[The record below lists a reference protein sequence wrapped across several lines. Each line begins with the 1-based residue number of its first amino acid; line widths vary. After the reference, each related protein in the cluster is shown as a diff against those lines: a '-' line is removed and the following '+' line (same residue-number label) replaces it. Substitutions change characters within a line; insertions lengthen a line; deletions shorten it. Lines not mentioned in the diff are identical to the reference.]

1 MDGSVNF
8 FTKVLG
14 MTVVHEEGDDFA
26 TWISVSPL
34 VHELAL
40 MGDELGAQGLEDKVV
55 TVENAYELINL
66 LEFSERHV
74 FGRCGHWTLIEKS
87 QDKQNI
93 IIQKRGKSLF
103 SLLEENK

>member
-1 MDGSVNF
+1 
-8 FTKVLG
+8 

-40 MGDELGAQGLEDKVV
+40 MGDELGAHSLEDKVV
-55 TVENAYELINL
+55 TVENAYGLINL

-93 IIQKRGKSLF
+93 IIQKRGESLF
-103 SLLEENK
+103 FLLHLNENE

>member
-8 FTKVLG
+8 FIKVLG

-55 TVENAYELINL
+55 TVENAYGLINL
-66 LEFSERHV
+66 LGFSERHV
-74 FGRCGHWTLIEKS
+74 FGRCGHWTQIEKS
-87 QDKQNI
+87 QEFADLVKNFI
-93 IIQKRGKSLF
+93 SR
-103 SLLEENK
+103 

>member
-1 MDGSVNF
+1 MDGSVIF

-40 MGDELGAQGLEDKVV
+40 MGDESWGH
-55 TVENAYELINL
+55 TVLKTRL
-66 LEFSERHV
+66 LR
-74 FGRCGHWTLIEKS
+74 LKMPM
-87 QDKQNI
+87 D
-93 IIQKRGKSLF
+93 
-103 SLLEENK
+103 

>member
-40 MGDELGAQGLEDKVV
+40 MGDELGHRVV
-55 TVENAYELINL
+55 KT
-66 LEFSERHV
+66 R
-74 FGRCGHWTLIEKS
+74 
-87 QDKQNI
+87 
-93 IIQKRGKSLF
+93 LF
-103 SLLEENK
+103 RLKMKNC

>member
-1 MDGSVNF
+1 
-8 FTKVLG
+8 

-55 TVENAYELINL
+55 TVENAYGLINL
-66 LEFSERHV
+66 LGFSERHV
-74 FGRCGHWTLIEKS
+74 FGR
-87 QDKQNI
+87 
-93 IIQKRGKSLF
+93 
-103 SLLEENK
+103 